1 MYTVITSLIIVVSI
15 FLIITVLMQNAKG
28 GGLAQNFAGQQQ
40 LLGVRKT
47 TDFLE
52 KATWT
57 LAGTIVVLSFI
68 SVALIPAAGVQG
80 GQSEVDQVMQNVQ
93 TQQAQPSFGTPV
105 QTPDA
110 EGEVAEPAAEVA
122 E

>member
-15 FLIITVLMQNAKG
+15 FLICAVLMQNAKG

-57 LAGTIVVLSFI
+57 LGAAIMVLSFI
-68 SVALIPAAGVQG
+68 SVALIPSSDVKA

-105 QTPDA
+105 QTPEA
-110 EGEVAEPAAEVA
+110 EGTTETEAAPAE
-122 E
+122 

>member
-57 LAGTIVVLSFI
+57 LGASIVILSFI
-68 SVALIPAAGVQG
+68 SVALIPSAGAQA

-105 QTPDA
+105 QTP
-110 EGEVAEPAAEVA
+110 EGEATATTDTAE
-122 E
+122 

>member
-1 MYTVITSLIIVVSI
+1 MYSVITSLIIIISI

-57 LAGTIVVLSFI
+57 LAATIVLLSFV
-68 SVALIPAAGVQG
+68 SVALIPSQGLQG

-93 TQQAQPSFGTPV
+93 TQQEQPSFGTPV
-105 QTPDA
+105 QEPNTEA
-110 EGEVAEPAAEVA
+110 AEPASEETAE
-122 E
+122 